1 MSLDTLR
8 SQAFGAKNYEL
19 VGILTQRGTLI
30 CSLLMIPC
38 GLSWWFA
45 TGPVLRGIGVDEEI
59 VELSA
64 LYCKVALGNL
74 WPMLTQN
81 MAIGFLRCQRIV
93 KPVTWMQAATQVITL
108 PLSYVLITTYG
119 YIGGAIAESINGWIM
134 FFTTMLLIKWKGYHK
149 KCWHGWSSESLKE
162 WGPIIKLG
170 SAGAL
175 QSFGQMCSF
184 EVTAAM
190 SSMLGAIPLAA
201 HSCAANMNMFMWP
214 IIGTIGMM
222 ATTVRVGNLMG
233 EGRPKQAKL
242 TGKVSVFICVSIML
256 CFIVLLN
263 GPFKHDFARV
273 YSADERVIEL
283 ASTITPQLSGYL
295 LAFGCTMGFRGTIG
309 GCGKQVQSARLGLFT
324 WCATT
329 TTPTH
334 PLSRTPA
341 RNLHSQASLQADRG
355 RTVVGRRFCVGLP
368 MGALFCFQF
377 EWELAGLWGG
387 LCVGGAFQVTSFSYW
402 LFRRMDWTAES
413 KKARA
418 RALGKKG
425 KG

>member
-1 MSLDTLR
+1 
-8 SQAFGAKNYEL
+8 
-19 VGILTQRGTLI
+19 
-30 CSLLMIPC
+30 
-38 GLSWWFA
+38 
-45 TGPVLRGIGVDEEI
+45 
-59 VELSA
+59 
-64 LYCKVALGNL
+64 
-74 WPMLTQN
+74 
-81 MAIGFLRCQRIV
+81 
-93 KPVTWMQAATQVITL
+93 
-108 PLSYVLITTYG
+108 
-119 YIGGAIAESINGWIM
+119 
-134 FFTTMLLIKWKGYHK
+134 
-149 KCWHGWSSESLKE
+149 
-162 WGPIIKLG
+162 
-170 SAGAL
+170 
-175 QSFGQMCSF
+175 
-184 EVTAAM
+184 M

-329 TTPTH
+329 APAH

-341 RNLHSQASLQADRG
+341 RNLHS
-355 RTVVGRRFCVGLP
+355 
-368 MGALFCFQF
+368 
-377 EWELAGLWGG
+377 
-387 LCVGGAFQVTSFSYW
+387 
-402 LFRRMDWTAES
+402 
-413 KKARA
+413 RA
-418 RALGKKG
+418 PG
-425 KG
+425 